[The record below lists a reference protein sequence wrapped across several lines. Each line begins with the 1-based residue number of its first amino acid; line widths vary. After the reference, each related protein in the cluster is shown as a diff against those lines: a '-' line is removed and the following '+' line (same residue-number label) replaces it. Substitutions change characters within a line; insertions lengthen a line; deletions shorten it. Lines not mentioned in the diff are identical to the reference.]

1 MGEIPTMRNTIS
13 LDAKRRGTFP
23 DTFKPGDRFAV
34 DMTDAD
40 TVQFRRLR
48 PAEVPTVEPR
58 KVKGQWLGAKVTLD
72 RARLAA
78 AIREER
84 DGR

>member
-1 MGEIPTMRNTIS
+1 MRNTIN

-23 DTFKPGDRFAV
+23 ASFKPGDRFAV
-34 DMTDAD
+34 VLTDAD

-48 PAEVPTVEPR
+48 PVEVPTVEPR
-58 KVKGQWLGAKVTLD
+58 KVKGQWLGAKLTLD

-84 DGR
+84 DSR

>member
-1 MGEIPTMRNTIS
+1 MWEIPTMRNMIS

-23 DTFKPGDRFAV
+23 APFRPGDRFAV
-34 DMTDAD
+34 AMPDAD

-48 PAEVPTVEPR
+48 PVEASTVEPR
-58 KVKGQWLGAKVTLD
+58 RVAGRWIGAKVTLD

-78 AIREER
+78 AIRADRESR
-84 DGR
+84 